1 MGKMYKML
9 TFYSLVFLF
18 GDIIIKFSK
27 EIPGP
32 NIGRNHCWM
41 VSLQFLFNIGC
52 YLFFCQPLIFVG
64 TDLDAHTSAST
75 TFSKLAYGYGMITS
89 VQEHPGFQ
97 KSRRTLWVV

>member
-18 GDIIIKFSK
+18 GDIIRKFSK
-27 EIPGP
+27 EISGP
-32 NIGRNHCWM
+32 NFGRNHCWM
-41 VSLQFLFNIGC
+41 VSLQFFFNIGC
-52 YLFFCQPLIFVG
+52 YLFFCQPLIFMD
-64 TDLDAHTSAST
+64 TDLDAQTSAST

-97 KSRRTLWVV
+97 KSRRTPWVV